1 MENICNVKN
10 RSGSHVV
17 YNIPEM
23 GVRRSFAP
31 GEVKKI
37 SYEELEKLTYQ
48 PGGMEILTRFLQIQS
63 GEVLNSFNMRVE
75 PEYHMN
81 EQQIAKLI
89 VNGSLDEFLDALD
102 FAPDGVLDLIKRM
115 AISLPMT
122 DYNKIEALKKKTGLD
137 VEAAL
142 KNIRAEK
149 EDEKKTIDDSN
160 GAPQRRVKKEE
171 VPEGRRAAAPKYN
184 VVSKD
189 ETVSE

>member
-17 YNIPEM
+17 YSIPEM
-23 GVRRSFAP
+23 GVLRSFAP
-31 GEVKKI
+31 GEVKKVTF
-37 SYEELEKLTYQ
+37 EELEKLTYQ
-48 PGGMEILTRFLQIQS
+48 AGGMEILTRFLQIQS

-81 EQQIAKLI
+81 EQQIAQLI
-89 VNGSLDEFLDALD
+89 ARGSLDEFLDALD
-102 FAPDGVLDLIKRM
+102 FAPDGVIDLIKRM
-115 AISLPMT
+115 SISMPLT
-122 DYNKIEALKKKTGLD
+122 DYNKIAALKEKTGLD

-149 EDEKKTIDDSN
+149 EDEKKSIDDSN
-160 GAPQRRVKKEE
+160 GAPQRRVKKDE
-171 VPEGRRAAAPKYN
+171 VPEGRRTAPKYN

>member
-1 MENICNVKN
+1 MNDICNVKN

-17 YNIPEM
+17 YNIPEI

-48 PGGMEILTRFLQIQS
+48 AGGMEIISRFLQVQD
-63 GEVLNSFNMRVE
+63 ETVLNNFNMKVE

-81 EQQIAKLI
+81 ERQIANII
-89 VNGSLDEFLDALD
+89 VNGSQDEFLDLLD
-102 FAPDGVLDLIKRM
+102 FAPDGVIDLVKRM

-122 DYNKIEALKKKTGLD
+122 DYNKIKALKEKTGLD

-149 EDEKKTIDDSN
+149 EDEKPSIDD
-160 GAPQRRVKKEE
+160 AVPQRRVKKDE
-171 VPEGRRAAAPKYN
+171 PAGRRTTPQYN
-184 VVSKD
+184 VVTPKD
-189 ETVSE
+189 KEEKAAE

>member
-1 MENICNVKN
+1 MSDICNVKN

-17 YNIPEM
+17 YSIPEI

-37 SYEELEKLTYQ
+37 TFEELEKLTYQ
-48 PGGMEILTRFLQIQS
+48 AGGMEILSRFLQIQDDKVIS
-63 GEVLNSFNMRVE
+63 SFGMRVE

-81 EQQIAKLI
+81 EQQVAQLIAH
-89 VNGSLDEFLDALD
+89 GSLDEFLDALD
-102 FAPDGVLDLIKRM
+102 FAPDGVIDLIKRM
-115 AISLPMT
+115 SISLPLT
-122 DYNKIEALKKKTGLD
+122 DYNKMKALKDKTGLD

-149 EDEKKTIDDSN
+149 EEEKTIDDSN
-160 GAPQRRVKKEE
+160 TAPQRRVKKDA
-171 VPEGRRAAAPKYN
+171 VPEGRRTAPTKYN
-184 VVSKD
+184 VVNKE

>member
-17 YNIPEM
+17 YSIPEM

-31 GEVKKI
+31 GEVKRVTF
-37 SYEELEKLTYQ
+37 EELEKLTYQ
-48 PGGMEILTRFLQIQS
+48 AGGMEILTRFLQIQS

-81 EQQIAKLI
+81 EQQIAQLI
-89 VNGSLDEFLDALD
+89 ARGSLDEFLDALD
-102 FAPDGVLDLIKRM
+102 FAPDGVIDLIKRM
-115 AISLPMT
+115 SISMPLT
-122 DYNKIEALKKKTGLD
+122 DYNKIAALKEKTGLD

-149 EDEKKTIDDSN
+149 EEDKKSIDDSN
-160 GAPQRRVKKEE
+160 GAPQRRVKKDE
-171 VPEGRRAAAPKYN
+171 VPEGRRTAPKYN

>member
-17 YNIPEM
+17 YSIPEM

-31 GEVKKI
+31 GEVKKVTF
-37 SYEELEKLTYQ
+37 EELEKLTYQ
-48 PGGMEILTRFLQIQS
+48 AGGMEILTRFLQIQS

-81 EQQIAKLI
+81 EQQIAQLI
-89 VNGSLDEFLDALD
+89 ARGSLDEFLDALD
-102 FAPDGVLDLIKRM
+102 FAPDGVIDLIKRM
-115 AISLPMT
+115 SISMPLT
-122 DYNKIEALKKKTGLD
+122 DYNKIAALKEKTGLD

-149 EDEKKTIDDSN
+149 EEDKKSIDDSN
-160 GAPQRRVKKEE
+160 GAPQRRVKKDE
-171 VPEGRRAAAPKYN
+171 VPEGRRTAPKYN